1 MSPASEE
8 KRDFFISR
16 AGPDSEWAQWI
27 AQELEKAGYGC
38 YLQDWDFLPGQ
49 SFVEC
54 MRKGAEYDCTLLVMS
69 PNYWKPDIF
78 THPEWQAAFA
88 KRRFIPVRVE
98 KCEIPALLSHYI
110 YIDIAGKPPD
120 QAREALLAGVKG
132 ERLKR
137 EVEFPGESGDPKVSI
152 VKLPAVNRLL
162 IGRDAELKQL
172 NDAWTD
178 PAIRLVSIVAFGGVG
193 KTSLAVNWWHRHQA
207 PEAKRVLGWS
217 FYSQGAAED
226 RQASADPFLDYAL
239 REWFGMTNPPSDS
252 WTRGEKLAEYIRRE
266 RTLLIL
272 DGLEPLQFPPGP
284 QTGRLKD
291 PGMVAL
297 LKELAAH
304 NPGLC
309 VCTSRLPLADLEDY
323 GNAGVLAI
331 DLDNLTAESGGL
343 YLGHLGVR
351 GSEEE
356 LQQASKDFDN
366 HALALTLLGN

>member
-1 MSPASEE
+1 MPSGSEE
-8 KRDFFISR
+8 KRTFFISR
-16 AGPDSEWAQWI
+16 TGADKDWAQWI
-27 AQELEKAGYGC
+27 AQELEAAGHSAIV
-38 YLQDWDFLPGQ
+38 QDWDSRPGR
-49 SFVEC
+49 SFIEF
-54 MRKGAEYDCTLLVMS
+54 MRKGAEHETILVMS
-69 PNYWKPDIF
+69 PEYWKAVY
-78 THPEWQAAFA
+78 TQPEWEAAFLA
-88 KRRFIPVRVE
+88 DVIIPVRVRE
-98 KCEIPALLSHYI
+98 CAIPNLVKRLV
-110 YIDIAGKPPD
+110 YIDLVGKTRD
-120 QAREALLAGVKG
+120 EARQELLDGIKP

-137 EVEFPGESGDPKVSI
+137 EVDFPGESGDPRDSI
-152 VKLPAVNRLL
+152 AKLPAVNPLL
-162 IGRDAELKQL
+162 IGRDAELKQITA
-172 NDAWTD
+172 AWTD

-207 PEAKRVLGWS
+207 PGAKRVLGWS

-239 REWFGMTNPPSDS
+239 REWFGMTNPPPDS
-252 WTRGEKLAEYIRRE
+252 WARGEKLAEYIRRE

-323 GNAGVLAI
+323 GNAGVLAM
-331 DLDNLTAESGGL
+331 DLAT
-343 YLGHLGVR
+343 
-351 GSEEE
+351 
-356 LQQASKDFDN
+356 
-366 HALALTLLGN
+366 